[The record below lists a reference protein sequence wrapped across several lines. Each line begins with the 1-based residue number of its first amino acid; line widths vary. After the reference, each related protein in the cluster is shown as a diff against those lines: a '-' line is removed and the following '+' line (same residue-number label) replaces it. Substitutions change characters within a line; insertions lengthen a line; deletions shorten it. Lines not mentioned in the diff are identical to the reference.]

1 MCLPTRRPGVRARP
15 RSSSTEGAG
24 ASSIWSGVRIYRA
37 RFARSY
43 PTEAEILER
52 IRTVR
57 REHLAAAPGAALD
70 VLYVATNADARWVA
84 ALRAPLLRDGWR
96 AVVSLHDFALDEAQN
111 EVGNAVD
118 MEVARRAALFVGNGV
133 RARSAV
139 VAPS

>member
-1 MCLPTRRPGVRARP
+1 MCLPTRCPGMRARP

-24 ASSIWSGVRIYRA
+24 ASSILSGVRIYRA
-37 RFARSY
+37 RSARSY

-57 REHLAAAPGAALD
+57 REHLAAAPGAPLD

-84 ALRAPLLRDGWR
+84 TLRAPLLRDGWR

-133 RARSAV
+133 RARGAV